1 MATPGYSEHHTGLAL
16 DLYFIVDGKTVY
28 KNEDLVQYPEIWRK
42 IHAKLADYGFILR
55 YLDGKEHIT
64 GYGYEPWHI
73 RYIDDAQTARD
84 IMSQTGMTLEVWLGA
99 VEDTDPV
106 IDCGS
111 SGLYSEAEL
120 EAAAVQIKC
129 QFAAFAGCSLHSLRY
144 AGDACNSEENVKWL
158 SDLDGGKPYIQVI
171 EFLGDFH
178 SPVDSGDGSA
188 WEPDTEYTDYQW
200 WLARE
205 EGKGWQLL
213 TWGY

>member
-1 MATPGYSEHHTGLAL
+1 MVFAEVLDKIRLRHTG
-16 DLYFIVDGKTVY
+16 DLCAIADGNAV
-28 KNEDLVQYPEIWRK
+28 LRVIAQC
-42 IHAKLADYGFILR
+42 YGAFCEGQRLFLR
-55 YLDGKEHIT
+55 HLGIIQHRVR
-64 GYGYEPWHI
+64 YGYEPWHI

-106 IDCGS
+106 IDYGS
-111 SGLYSEAEL
+111 STIYSETEL

-129 QFAAFAGCSLHSLRY
+129 KFAAFAGCSLHSLRY

-158 SDLDGGKPYIQVI
+158 SDLDGRKPYIQVI